1 MRDLEPDLATP
12 RGLVYVSDTAPG
24 ISRRR
29 RGRHF
34 VYHRPDGSRLDDS
47 AQVQRIRSLAIPPAY
62 TQVWICQLP
71 RGHLQATG
79 RDARG
84 RKQYRYH
91 AEWRKAR
98 DAHKFDR
105 MIDFARALPRLRAHV
120 KADLARPI
128 GGAIERET
136 VLAGIVRLLDT
147 TLVRVGNETYAR
159 ENGSYGLTTLRG
171 RHAAVRGSQVRLRF
185 RGKSGVEHEVALDD
199 PRVARVVRRCQA
211 LPGQALFQYLGEDG
225 APHSI
230 DSADVNDYL
239 RRACGADYTAKDF
252 RTWHA
257 SVHALALARAF
268 GPDAAPSAKS
278 LAMQVLTAVAGRLGN
293 TVAVCRKSYVHPV
306 VLDALLVDRG
316 GAAIATSTI
325 ASTPARRSRG
335 LSTDER
341 AFVAFITDAARTAQ
355 PLR

>member
-105 MIDFARALPRLRAHV
+105 MIDFARALPRLRATLHEHGLIASV
-120 KADLARPI
+120 
-128 GGAIERET
+128 GGP
-136 VLAGIVRLLDT
+136 
-147 TLVRVGNETYAR
+147 
-159 ENGSYGLTTLRG
+159 
-171 RHAAVRGSQVRLRF
+171 RLRLAT
-185 RGKSGVEHEVALDD
+185 HLD
-199 PRVARVVRRCQA
+199 
-211 LPGQALFQYLGEDG
+211 
-225 APHSI
+225 I
-230 DSADVNDYL
+230 D
-239 RRACGADYTAKDF
+239 
-252 RTWHA
+252 
-257 SVHALALARAF
+257 
-268 GPDAAPSAKS
+268 DAAIGRC
-278 LAMQVLTAVAGRLGN
+278 VAAFREALG
-293 TVAVCRKSYVHPV
+293 
-306 VLDALLVDRG
+306 
-316 GAAIATSTI
+316 
-325 ASTPARRSRG
+325 
-335 LSTDER
+335 
-341 AFVAFITDAARTAQ
+341 
-355 PLR
+355 